1 MLFTKRPVQIEA
13 FRWTGGP
20 DQEED
25 PVWIVDAI
33 KAGTVSVSRGI
44 AAEKQKSGIAYP
56 PALYINTPEGTMVA
70 HPGDWIVRGVAGEI
84 YPCKPAI
91 FSQTYRASTP
101 VQHERPAGDI
111 VVALGE
117 CDPADGDGF
126 SLMSEAARMIERMRG
141 ALHEIDAGE
150 GYPGMRSLLTVLTRE
165 MMQQIAH
172 EALSSCGQAQ

>member
-70 HPGDWIVRGVAGEI
+70 HPGDWIIKGVAGEI
-84 YPCKPAI
+84 YPCKPDI

-101 VQHERPAGDI
+101 VQYERPAGDI
-111 VVALGE
+111 VTALRE
-117 CDPADGDGF
+117 CNTHDEDAL
-126 SLMSEAARMIERMRG
+126 SVMSEAARVLERMRD
-141 ALHEIDAGE
+141 ALREIDTGV
-150 GYPGMRSLLTVLTRE
+150 GYPGMRSLLTVLTQE

-172 EALSSCGQAQ
+172 EALGSYSQGS